1 MLGYISG
8 AFDILRSNDLS
19 RIDRAVQENLTK
31 GNKYFA
37 VAIYDDKLCEELGMN
52 TPIKG
57 VEDRK
62 KIVSYLSGVDFTFS
76 ISSTNNQEINELAQK
91 AYKEY
96 LVRLEESKVEE
107 KKKYDIAYAPGT
119 YDLFHA
125 GHLENLLDA
134 SNNSKKLI
142 VGVKSDELVMSHKG
156 REPIISAR
164 ERMEIL
170 RHFKF
175 VNDVYQYYTRD
186 PHVAAKWIMA
196 KHGKE
201 PDAIFLGSDLKEDF
215 KGIKGL
221 NLVFTDRPP
230 EAMEHRSTSA
240 YRRKLTTLYDHATTI
255 PDSKFRKNK
264 EYENKI
270 AEVKG
275 EEEKEVDGEEK

>member
-8 AFDILRSNDLS
+8 AFDILRSNDLA

-37 VAIYDDKLCEELGMN
+37 VAIYEDQLCVELGMN

-76 ISSTNNQEINELAQK
+76 ISSTNTQEINKLAQK
-91 AYKEY
+91 ALEEY
-96 LVRLEESKVEE
+96 LARLKDGKVEG
-107 KKKYDIAYAPGT
+107 KKKYDMAYAPGT

-156 REPIISAR
+156 RKPIISAQ
-164 ERMEIL
+164 ERMDIL

-175 VNDVYQYYTRD
+175 VDDVYQYYTRD
-186 PHVAAKWIMA
+186 PHVAARWIMA

-201 PDAIFLGSDLKEDF
+201 PEAVFLGSDLKEDF

-230 EAMEHRSTSA
+230 EAMEHESTSA
-240 YRRKLTTLYDHATTI
+240 YRRKLTTFYNKPTTI
-255 PDSKFRKNK
+255 PESKFVKHK
-264 EYENKI
+264 EDATQIDDK
-270 AEVKG
+270 EVKG
-275 EEEKEVDGEEK
+275 EEEK